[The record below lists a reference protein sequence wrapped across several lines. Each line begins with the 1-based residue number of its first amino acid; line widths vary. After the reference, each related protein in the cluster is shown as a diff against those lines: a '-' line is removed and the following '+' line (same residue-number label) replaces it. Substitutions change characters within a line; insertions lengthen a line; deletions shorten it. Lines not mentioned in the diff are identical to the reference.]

1 MFKQLIETYKNTG
14 FLHHGYLIV
23 GEWEIIQP
31 ILVETFKLIGDQS
44 DIVYETYETFGINDS
59 HRLVERSTRR
69 NWSGQR
75 ELVVLTAKSYTPEAQ
90 NALLKLFEEPRAG
103 LHFFLLGNKATDF
116 LPTLQS
122 RLVIIEHQIETG
134 LEEKLNKNNKSEDE
148 ALQFLSATPVDRLA
162 WIDKKVKGEMA
173 RDEWLKF
180 FNTLEKIAHQLKP
193 FNKQALVELNTVRPY
208 FANPAFSARLI
219 FEHLAFVLPRVV
231 E

>member
-23 GEWEIIQP
+23 GEREIIQP
-31 ILVETFKLIGDQS
+31 ILAETFKLIGDKA
-44 DIVYETYETFGINDS
+44 DIIYETYETFGINDS
-59 HRLVERSTRR
+59 HRLVARSTRR

-90 NALLKLFEEPRAG
+90 NALLKLFEEPRVG

-134 LEEKLNKNNKSEDE
+134 LKKKPSEIQTQ
-148 ALQFLSATPVDRLA
+148 ALQFLSTTPVERLA
-162 WIDKKVKGEMA
+162 LIDKNLKNEME
-173 RDEWLKF
+173 RDEWINF
-180 FNTLEKIAHQLKP
+180 FNALEKTAHQLKP
-193 FNKQALVELNTVRPY
+193 FHEQTLIELNAVRPY
-208 FANPAFSARLI
+208 FSNPAFSARLI
-219 FEHLAFVLPRVV
+219 FEHLAFVLPIMV

>member
-23 GEWEIIQP
+23 GEREIIQP
-31 ILVETFKLIGDQS
+31 LLIETFKLIGDQT
-44 DIVYETYETFGINDS
+44 DIIYETYETFGINDS

-103 LHFFLLGNKATDF
+103 LHFFLLGNQTTDF

-134 LEEKLNKNNKSEDE
+134 LKEKPNEIQIQAS
-148 ALQFLSATPVDRLA
+148 QFLSATPVDRLA
-162 WIDKKVKGEMA
+162 WIDKKVKSEMA
-173 RDEWLKF
+173 RDEWIKF
-180 FNTLEKIAHQLKP
+180 FNALEKTAHQLKP
-193 FNKQALVELNTVRPY
+193 FNEQALVELNAVRPY

-219 FEHLAFVLPRVV
+219 FEHLTFVLPRVV